1 MDNNARTKKSVQAD
15 NPVADIW
22 KNFWDGLFIKSQLDV
37 PMLVITAIVACV
49 GLVMLLS
56 ASYPESYRDYEN
68 GYTYFKNQAIFMIIG
83 AVIMLFASKVNYDKL
98 RMFSVP
104 IWLFSLALVIGAIA
118 LGISEGGAGG
128 VNRRLGFF
136 QPSEITKFAVVLV
149 CANGLSF
156 SHKKMLSK
164 RPSKTKLAGVISLI
178 TAGRLNLT
186 ESTVTTIKYGAVIA
200 VSAITVFA
208 GSHLSGAIIIV
219 AIGVFM
225 LWLGEADKKWF
236 IAGGISVVG
245 LFIIVKNFYKKL
257 PLQDYMIE
265 RLATFFDGEGD
276 TWQTDNGLY
285 ALGSGGLFG
294 LGIDGSKQKYSFV
307 SEPHTDFIFTIVG
320 EELGFI
326 GCIIIIVLFALLIG
340 RGMYIALK
348 AKNRFGTL
356 LGMGIMV
363 HIGLQVAI
371 NLAVITDL
379 IPNTG
384 ISLPL
389 FSYGG
394 TAVVMTL
401 AEIGVVLGI
410 SRQAD
415 LPKVYSLGTER
426 KKIKKQ
432 KAK

>member
-1 MDNNARTKKSVQAD
+1 MQNESKISRQTQSD
-15 NPVADIW
+15 NPL
-22 KNFWDGLFIKSQLDV
+22 KNLWDSFWDGLFIKGRLDL
-37 PMLVITAIVACV
+37 PLLVFTVIIACI

-56 ASYPESYRDYEN
+56 ASYPESYRDNQN
-68 GYTYFKNQAIFMIIG
+68 GYEYFKMQAIFMVIG
-83 AVIMLFASKVNYDKL
+83 GAIMLFASKVNYDKL
-98 RMFSVP
+98 RMFAVP
-104 IWLFSLALVIGAIA
+104 FWVLSLLLVVAAIVV
-118 LGISEGGAGG
+118 GITDENDGGI
-128 VNRRLGFF
+128 NRRLGFF
-136 QPSEITKFAVVLV
+136 QPSEITKFAVILL

-156 SHKKMLSK
+156 KHKKMLSK
-164 RPSKTKLAGVISLI
+164 KPSKGMISAIIAVITKDKIKI
-178 TAGRLNLT
+178 T
-186 ESTVTTIKYGAVIA
+186 ESTATTIQYGLLVAL
-200 VSAITVFA
+200 SALIVFL
-208 GSHLSGAIIIV
+208 GSHLSGAIIIT
-219 AIGVFM
+219 AIGIFM

-236 IAGGISVVG
+236 IAGAVVVAI
-245 LFIIVKNFYKKL
+245 LLVIVINFYEDL
-257 PLQDYMIE
+257 PIPDYMIT
-265 RLATFFDGEGD
+265 RLRTFFGDDGD
-276 TWQTDNGLY
+276 RWQTDNGLY

-294 LGIDGSKQKYSFV
+294 LGIDGSKQKYAFV

-326 GCIIIIVLFALLIG
+326 GCMIIIVLYGALIG
-340 RGMYIALK
+340 RGMYVAYK

-363 HIGLQVAI
+363 HIGLQVVI

-401 AEIGVVLGI
+401 AEIGVLLGI

-415 LPKVYSLGTER
+415 LPKVYSLKNEQPKKKTNR
-426 KKIKKQ
+426 K
-432 KAK
+432 

>member
-1 MDNNARTKKSVQAD
+1 MDNNAKTGKSVQSD
-15 NPVADIW
+15 NPIADIW
-22 KNFWDGLFIKSQLDV
+22 RNFWDGLFIKSQLDV

-83 AVIMLFASKVNYDKL
+83 AVIMIFASKVNYDKL
-98 RMFSVP
+98 RMFSMP

-128 VNRRLGFF
+128 INRRLGFF
-136 QPSEITKFAVVLV
+136 QPSEITKFAVVLF

-156 SHKKMLSK
+156 DHKKMLSK
-164 RPSKTKLAGVISLI
+164 RQSKTNFAGVISLI
-178 TAGRLNLT
+178 TAGKLNLT

-200 VSAITVFA
+200 LSAITVFA

-219 AIGVFM
+219 AIGIFM

-245 LFIIVKNFYKKL
+245 LFLIVKNFYKKL
-257 PLQDYMIE
+257 PLQDYMIA

-415 LPKVYSLGTER
+415 LPKVYSLGVE
-426 KKIKKQ
+426 KKMKK
-432 KAK
+432 KK